1 MKLFIRTSK
10 LIFSLAVVLATGS
23 SFIYPQEND
32 EKFHRFTESD
42 NEVRLL
48 PKTEHEESVKKFIF
62 GNMSE
67 KTGYASEALFFVTKE
82 ELVNKSKKEDKSKVD
97 TSIKTVSKIVRSISD
112 MKGMLYYSN
121 TRQRYEVLYK
131 DAYRIADGKNTA
143 KIADDLDGSSNGK
156 TIYAMLDEHT
166 YGKANYKIQYQETEK
181 CVTMQMENLT
191 PLSYKFIK
199 AVKPGKFKM
208 AVTVYDNGDGYFVY
222 VAMTADFM
230 QMGFLENKM
239 NKSFTARIR
248 AIKDYIIGQF

>member
-10 LIFSLAVVLATGS
+10 LIFSLALVVAMGS
-23 SFIYPQEND
+23 AFIYAQENN
-32 EKFHRFTESD
+32 EKFHRFTERD

-48 PKTEHEESVKKFIF
+48 PASEYSDGLKEYIF
-62 GNMSE
+62 GNMSD
-67 KTGYASEALFFVTKE
+67 KTGYAAEALFYVTKDD
-82 ELVNKSKKEDKSKVD
+82 LVNKSKKEDKSKVD

-121 TRQRYEVLYK
+121 TRSRYEVLYK
-131 DAYRIADGKNTA
+131 EAYRIESEKNTA
-143 KIADDLDGSSNGK
+143 RIADDVEGSSNGK
-156 TIYAMLDEHT
+156 IIYAMLDEHT
-166 YGKANYKIQYQETEK
+166 FGKANYKITYQENEK
-181 CVTMQMENLT
+181 CVTMKMENLT
-191 PLSYKFIK
+191 ALSYKFIK

-208 AVTVYDNGDGYFVY
+208 AVSVYDDGDGYFVY

-248 AIKDYIIGQF
+248 AIKDFIIGQF